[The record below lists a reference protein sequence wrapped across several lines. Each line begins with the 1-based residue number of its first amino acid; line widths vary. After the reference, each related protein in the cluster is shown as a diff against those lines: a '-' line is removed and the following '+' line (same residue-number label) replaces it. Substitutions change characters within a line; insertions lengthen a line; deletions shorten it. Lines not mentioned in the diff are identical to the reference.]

1 MNRSGKPTRKSMRY
15 PLEVP
20 VSFSW
25 TDENGIEQK
34 GEGSSRDV
42 SETGTY
48 VFASGCPPTGADVEL
63 RLVVAA
69 RDAPRVLNM
78 EFEGRVLRVER
89 LAAAQARCGFA
100 VLSRVAILRD
110 LDSATD
116 RT

>member
-1 MNRSGKPTRKSMRY
+1 MAGSGKPTRKSMRY
-15 PLEVP
+15 PLKVP

-25 TDENGIEQK
+25 KDENGIEQK

-48 VFASGCPPTGADVEL
+48 VLASGCPPTGTDVEL
-63 RLVVAA
+63 KLVVAA

-89 LAAAQARCGFA
+89 HAAAQAECGFA
-100 VLSRVAILRD
+100 VSSRVAIL
-110 LDSATD
+110 LNKDSATD
-116 RT
+116 R